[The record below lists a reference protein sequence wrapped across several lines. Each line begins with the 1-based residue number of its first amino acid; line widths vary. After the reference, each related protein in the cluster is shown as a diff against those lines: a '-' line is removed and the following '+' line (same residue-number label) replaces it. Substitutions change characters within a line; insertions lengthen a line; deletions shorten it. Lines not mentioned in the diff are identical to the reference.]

1 MPSITI
7 PNPYTFYIQNNVTV
21 YAEVSIIQC
30 LVTINQTEHQTIRVT
45 CNGSVYTTSFTAPY
59 FSTFTAEVQA
69 DTGWIPGTLNY
80 SQGEIRGNMT
90 IQATAA
96 SQETRTINIIQ
107 SDHQTIYV
115 NDGVQDHTSTF
126 QIPYGTSYTA
136 RIVADQGWT
145 AGTLSSSSGIAT
157 QDITISATAA
167 TQIMHTVTIQQSDHQ
182 TIKVTVGRQVY
193 ENTFR
198 APYGSQYS
206 IVVEPEYGYEAGSL
220 NIDPSGTLTSDITVS
235 ATEAVQRM
243 CQISYNIISNVMG
256 EDPGNLLITYNDQTF
271 RNETAS
277 GSFEIPYGTQINIDY
292 EAPVGYDKPTSVMI
306 NSDPK
311 SYPVSMRVEE
321 DINITGYG
329 CTNSQYT
336 VTIVQTDHQTI
347 TVNDG
352 ETDHTDSF
360 TCKYGTPITVSIEA
374 EEGWNHGT
382 LNYTSTTVTNNLQ
395 IEASPATQQTHWVNI
410 TQVAHQTITVNDG
423 QQNHTTTFQAPH
435 GTMLT
440 VSVTVDDGY
449 EAGTLVPSTIQKDTP
464 FELTD
469 DITITI
475 EGAEQIMYHVTIN
488 QSLGQVLKVTDVG
501 TGTQYTSSFD
511 IPWGTTLRVELEAN
525 TGWTAGTITSPAIQ
539 SGETFVIYD
548 DTTVEASAA
557 TINRYTVTI
566 EQTENQTITVYE
578 GGERGE
584 EDAIPHTSNFE
595 ADYGTEC
602 TVYVDPVNENYE
614 AGTPNYVEFTVTD
627 NITISASPATIK
639 AMQIR
644 LAHRGNGDQDLGIQA
659 TNNDGIANSNYKTS
673 IGNPNGDRD
682 RLNPFGNGTFII
694 THADNAE
701 EYGRIAYTINDPG
714 EQTGISIPYGEQFKV
729 TFEMDN
735 VAYNNPSE
743 FVYVTS
749 DNEGSLAS
757 QYNGIDDANKHTL
770 GLAMTAES
778 PFMVIGIENDLVD
791 PPTVKKYHVTVSQQ
805 DHQTITVNDGEET
818 FGNYFEAWH
827 GVSLNVSIEA
837 DDGYTAGQLSVESP
851 VTVTSDMT
859 IYASAPTQKIS
870 NIQII
875 QSPNQTIHVNDGQTD
890 HTSSF
895 NTAYGTHCTVYIEP
909 EAGYDAGKL
918 TISVPSSYRENGAEF
933 DANADIVTIEA
944 SPATQKTYQISINNT
959 DAAHQSVSVTKN
971 KVTTSSDPIS
981 AVYGDSITVTVTPNQ
996 YYDAGKI
1003 SVKSAS
1009 NQSSPYTFTIDDTFD
1024 PIITVT
1030 ISAAVRQTASI
1041 DVEQPANGRIEVTC
1055 VDGASTVLNKAV
1067 GTHFDVPMGSS
1078 VTIEAVANDGYK
1090 VDALYVD
1097 DGT

>member
-115 NDGVQDHTSTF
+115 NDGVQDHTSSF
-126 QIPYGTSYTA
+126 KIPYGASYTA

-182 TIKVTVGRQVY
+182 TIRVTVGGQKY

-243 CQISYNIISNVMG
+243 CQISYNIISSIMG
-256 EDPGNLLITYNDQTF
+256 EDPGNLFITYNEETF

-306 NSDPK
+306 NSSPK

-449 EAGTLVPSTIQKDTP
+449 EAGALVPSTIQKDTP

-475 EGAEQIMYHVTIN
+475 ETAEQIMYHVTIN

-566 EQTENQTITVYE
+566 EQSENQTITVYE

-639 AMQIR
+639 SMAIYIN
-644 LAHRGNGDQDLGIQA
+644 NGPANPDTIYN
-659 TNNDGIANSNYKTS
+659 TNNDGIANNNIDQYKQFVHGQIVVYSAEGSEVGRFENSALALANTAVN
-673 IGNPNGDRD
+673 I
-682 RLNPFGNGTFII
+682 PFGNTFYF
-694 THADNAE
+694 
-701 EYGRIAYTINDPG
+701 EYIPNDDGYNPPA
-714 EQTGISIPYGEQFKV
+714 SFKYSL
-729 TFEMDN
+729 
-735 VAYNNPSE
+735 YNNDEIDFGEDSKNYYGTTE
-743 FVYVTS
+743 GQFGSSGLLTAS
-749 DNEGSLAS
+749 KSILIFTCNE
-757 QYNGIDDANKHTL
+757 Q
-770 GLAMTAES
+770 
-778 PFMVIGIENDLVD
+778 DLLN
-791 PPTVKKYHVTVSQQ
+791 VKKYHVTVSQQ

-971 KVTTSSDPIS
+971 KVTTSSNPIS

>member
-21 YAEVSIIQC
+21 YAEISIIQC

-182 TIKVTVGRQVY
+182 TIRVTVGGQKY

-306 NSDPK
+306 NSTPK

-329 CTNSQYT
+329 CTISQYT

-395 IEASPATQQTHWVNI
+395 IEASPATQQMHWVNI

-423 QQNHTTTFQAPH
+423 QQNHTTTFKAPH

-449 EAGTLVPSTIQKDTP
+449 ESGTLVPNTIQKDTP

-475 EGAEQIMYHVTIN
+475 EAAEQIMYHVTIN

-557 TINRYTVTI
+557 TIKRYTVTI

-584 EDAIPHTSNFE
+584 DDAIPHTSNFE

-639 AMQIR
+639 SMAIYIN
-644 LAHRGNGDQDLGIQA
+644 NGPANPDTIYN
-659 TNNDGIANSNYKTS
+659 TNNDGIANNNIDQYKQFDHGQIVVYSAEGSEVGRFENSALALDNTAVS
-673 IGNPNGDRD
+673 I
-682 RLNPFGNGTFII
+682 PFGNTFYF
-694 THADNAE
+694 
-701 EYGRIAYTINDPG
+701 EYIPNDDGYNPP
-714 EQTGISIPYGEQFKV
+714 TSFKYSL
-729 TFEMDN
+729 
-735 VAYNNPSE
+735 YNNDEIDFDGDSKNYYGTTE
-743 FVYVTS
+743 GQFGSSGLLTAS
-749 DNEGSLAS
+749 KSILIFTCNEQDL
-757 QYNGIDDANKHTL
+757 L
-770 GLAMTAES
+770 G
-778 PFMVIGIENDLVD
+778 
-791 PPTVKKYHVTVSQQ
+791 VKKYHVTVSQQ

-944 SPATQKTYQISINNT
+944 SPATQKTYRISINNT
-959 DAAHQSVSVTKN
+959 DTAHQSVSVTKN

-981 AVYGDSITVTVTPNQ
+981 AVYGDSITITVTPNQ

>member
-45 CNGSVYTTSFTAPY
+45 CNGNVYTTSFTAPY

-115 NDGVQDHTSTF
+115 NDGVQDHTSSF

-182 TIKVTVGRQVY
+182 TIKVTVGGQVY

-243 CQISYNIISNVMG
+243 CQISYNIISSIMG

-306 NSDPK
+306 NSSPK

-475 EGAEQIMYHVTIN
+475 ETAEQIMYHVTIN

-525 TGWTAGTITSPAIQ
+525 TGWTAGTITSPTIQ

-557 TINRYTVTI
+557 TIKRYTVTI

-584 EDAIPHTSNFE
+584 DDAIPHTSNFE

-639 AMQIR
+639 SMAIYIN
-644 LAHRGNGDQDLGIQA
+644 NGPANPDTIYN
-659 TNNDGIANSNYKTS
+659 TNNDGIANNNIDQYKQFVHGQIVVYSAEGSEVGRFENSALALANTAVN
-673 IGNPNGDRD
+673 I
-682 RLNPFGNGTFII
+682 PFGNTFYF
-694 THADNAE
+694 
-701 EYGRIAYTINDPG
+701 EYIPNDDGYNPPA
-714 EQTGISIPYGEQFKV
+714 SFKYSL
-729 TFEMDN
+729 
-735 VAYNNPSE
+735 YNNDEIDFGEDSKNYYGTTE
-743 FVYVTS
+743 GQFGSSGLLTAS
-749 DNEGSLAS
+749 KSILIFTCNE
-757 QYNGIDDANKHTL
+757 Q
-770 GLAMTAES
+770 
-778 PFMVIGIENDLVD
+778 DLLN
-791 PPTVKKYHVTVSQQ
+791 VKKYHVTVSQQ

-837 DDGYTAGQLSVESP
+837 DDGYTGGKLSVESP

-944 SPATQKTYQISINNT
+944 SPATQKTYRISINNT

-971 KVTTSSDPIS
+971 KVTTSSNPIS

-1003 SVKSAS
+1003 SVKSAN